1 MIYDGEIMKKIICIL
16 LAAVLPALIFGGCS
30 GKSPDN
36 PLPGV
41 DITSA
46 VEPSTNEDGSIV
58 AQARLVYEKNDSLNP
73 YKAVSPVNIR
83 LLSLVYDGLF
93 SLDSAYNLN
102 GAVAKGCAGGTNT
115 VNVML
120 NTSARFS
127 DGTPVTQQD
136 IIYSFEL
143 AKDSDTYGERL
154 RHFTDVSAP
163 NPSNMIFTLDEP
175 DIYAQNCL
183 TFPIIKEGSD
193 EARPTGTGRYVF
205 TEDAGRLLLEVNP
218 NRSGFSPSIACFE
231 LTEIKDSSVTNSSL
245 EIGSTCFSFDE
256 LSDGSYTR
264 VNAKTQNVLM
274 NNLVYLG
281 VNGSNEYLSD
291 PLIRR
296 AVSAAIDRSELVTS
310 AFQGHAKAAVSPFNP
325 DWNAISGTDG
335 SPTIE
340 TSDIP
345 SLLEESENNPGR
357 LPFSLVVNAENSF
370 KLDAAKQIKTMLG
383 QAGIAVTIY
392 ALPKEDFFTAV
403 RSGDFDMYIG
413 EIKLTDNMN
422 LYPLFR
428 GGRCSYGVTSS
439 MQEQS
444 YSRYVQMLS
453 GECEIMDFIN
463 VFASELPFIPLCY
476 RSGLALYTNS
486 IDFGDSACCIYDV
499 FCNVD
504 RWTVVKDE

>member
-1 MIYDGEIMKKIICIL
+1 MKRLICIIL
-16 LAAVLPALIFGGCS
+16 SALVPALAFAACSRGGTDLPV
-30 GKSPDN
+30 PDAE
-36 PLPGV
+36 
-41 DITSA
+41 TTA
-46 VEPSTNEDGSIV
+46 VPEPSTNEDGSIL
-58 AQARLVYEKNDSLNP
+58 AEARLVYAKNDSLNP
-73 YKAVSPVNIR
+73 YEAESSLNIR

-93 SLDSAYNLN
+93 TLDKQYNLN
-102 GAVAKGCAGGTNT
+102 GVIAKGCAGGTNT

-120 NTSARFS
+120 DTSAVFS

-136 IIYSFEL
+136 IVYSFEL
-143 AKDSDTYGERL
+143 AKKSATYRERL
-154 RHFTDVSAP
+154 AHFTDVSSP

-205 TEDAGRLLLEVNP
+205 AEDAGRLLLKANP
-218 NRSGFSPSIACFE
+218 RRRNFSPSVSCFE

-245 EIGSTCFSFDE
+245 EIGSTCFSFDT
-256 LSDGSYTR
+256 LDGGSYTR

-281 VNGSNEYLSD
+281 INGSNEYLADS
-291 PLIRR
+291 LIRR
-296 AVSAAIDRSELVTS
+296 AVSSAIDRNEIVTS
-310 AFQGHAKAAVSPFNP
+310 SFQGHAKAVVSPFNP
-325 DWNAISGTDG
+325 DWYVISGTDG
-335 SPTIE
+335 APTLE
-340 TSDIP
+340 NSDIP
-345 SLLEESENNPGR
+345 SLLEESGNDPGR
-357 LPFSLVVNAENSF
+357 LPFSLVVNGENAF
-370 KLDAAKQIKTMLG
+370 KLDAAKQIRQMLSR
-383 QAGIAVTIY
+383 AGISVVVY
-392 ALPKEDFFTAV
+392 ALPLEDYYTAV

-413 EIKLTDNMN
+413 EVQLTANMN

-428 GGRCSYGVTSS
+428 GGRCSYGVTDSI
-439 MQEQS
+439 QEQS
-444 YSRYVQMLS
+444 FARYVQLLS

-486 IDFGDSACCIYDV
+486 IDYGGSVCCVNDV

-504 RWTVVKDE
+504 RWTVVKDD

>member
-1 MIYDGEIMKKIICIL
+1 MKKFICIL
-16 LAAVLPALIFGGCS
+16 LAAALPAMIFAGCS
-30 GKSPDN
+30 GKDIEHPT
-36 PLPGV
+36 PGV
-41 DITSA
+41 DVSVP

-58 AQARLVYEKNDSLNP
+58 ADARLVYEKNDSLNP
-73 YKAVSPVNIR
+73 YEAVSSVNIR

-102 GAVAKGCAGGTNT
+102 GAVAKGCAGGTGT

-120 NTSARFS
+120 DTSAKFS
-127 DGTPVTQQD
+127 DGTLVTPQD
-136 IIYSFEL
+136 IVYSYEL
-143 AKDSDTYGERL
+143 AKESDTYGERL
-154 RHFTDVSAP
+154 KHFTSVSTP
-163 NPSNMIFTLDEP
+163 NSTNMIFTLDEP

-205 TEDAGRLLLEVNP
+205 KEDAGRLLLEVNP

-256 LSDGSYTR
+256 LADGSYTR

-281 VNGSNEYLSD
+281 VNGSNEYLAD

-296 AVSAAIDRSELVTS
+296 AVSSALDRNEIVTS

-325 DWNAISGTDG
+325 DWYVIAGTDG
-335 SPTIE
+335 SPTVE
-340 TSDIP
+340 NSDVR
-345 SLLEESENNPGR
+345 SLLDESGNDPGR
-357 LPFSLVVNAENSF
+357 LPFSLVVNGENGF

-383 QAGIAVTIY
+383 RAGLAVTIY
-392 ALPKEDFFTAV
+392 ALPKEDYYTAV
-403 RSGDFDMYIG
+403 RNGDFDMYIG

-428 GGRCSYGVTSS
+428 GGRCSYGVTSA

-444 YSRYVQMLS
+444 FARYVQMLS
-453 GECEIMDFIN
+453 GECELMDFIN
-463 VFASELPFIPLCY
+463 VFSSELPFIPLCY

-486 IDFGDSACCIYDV
+486 IDFGDSSCCICDV
-499 FCNVD
+499 FGNVD
-504 RWTVVKDE
+504 RWTIIKDEKI

>member
-1 MIYDGEIMKKIICIL
+1 MKRFICIL
-16 LAAVLPALIFGGCS
+16 LAAVLPALVFGGCA
-30 GKSPDN
+30 GKNTDKPTPVVES
-36 PLPGV
+36 
-41 DITSA
+41 TAA

-58 AQARLVYEKNDSLNP
+58 AGARLVYEKNDSLNP
-73 YKAVSPVNIR
+73 YKAVSSVNIR

-102 GAVAKGCAGGTNT
+102 GAVAKGCAGGTDT

-120 NTSARFS
+120 DTNAKFS
-127 DGTPVTQQD
+127 DGTPVTPQD
-136 IIYSFEL
+136 IIYSYEL
-143 AKDSDTYGERL
+143 AKDSATYGERL
-154 RHFTDVSAP
+154 KHFTSVSTP
-163 NPSNMIFTLDEP
+163 NSSNMIFTLDEP

-193 EARPTGTGRYVF
+193 EARPTGTGRYIF
-205 TEDAGRLLLEVNP
+205 TENAGRLLLEINP

-245 EIGSTCFSFDE
+245 EIGSTCFSFDD

-281 VNGSNEYLSD
+281 VNGSNEYLAD

-296 AVSAAIDRSELVTS
+296 AVSAALDRSELVTS

-325 DWNAISGTDG
+325 DWYVIAGTDG

-340 TSDIP
+340 NSDIE
-345 SLLEESENNPGR
+345 SLLEESGNNPGR
-357 LPFSLVVNAENSF
+357 LPFSLIVNAENGF
-370 KLDAAKQIKTMLG
+370 KLDAAGLIKQMLS
-383 QAGIAVTIY
+383 QAGISVMIY
-392 ALPKEDFFTAV
+392 ALPSEDYYTAV
-403 RSGDFDMYIG
+403 RNGDFDMYIG

-428 GGRCSYGVTSS
+428 GGRCSYGVTSA

-444 YSRYVQMLS
+444 FARYVQLLS
-453 GECEIMDFIN
+453 GECELMDFIN
-463 VFASELPFIPLCY
+463 VFSAELPFIPLCY

-486 IDFGDSACCIYDV
+486 VDFGSSVCCISDV

-504 RWTVVKDE
+504 RWVIAKDE